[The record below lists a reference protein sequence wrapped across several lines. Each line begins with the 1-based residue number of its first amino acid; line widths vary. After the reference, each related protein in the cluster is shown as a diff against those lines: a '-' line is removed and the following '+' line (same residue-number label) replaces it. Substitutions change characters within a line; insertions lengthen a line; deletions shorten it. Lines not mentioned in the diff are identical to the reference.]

1 MKSKKALTIK
11 FQSLEQLKKELLDLP
26 KTKKG
31 YIQPE
36 DVLLFESLNGF
47 RNFMTLQKLEL
58 LAVIS
63 SANPKS
69 VYELAKM
76 VNRAI
81 ATVQKDCNL
90 LASSGFII
98 LEKEKGGRKSLA
110 PRLKFNYDRIIIQM
124 PEHPYELSFKA
135 AA

>member
-26 KTKKG
+26 KTKKV

-110 PRLKFNYDRIIIQM
+110 PRLKFNYDRIIVQM

>member
-1 MKSKKALTIK
+1 MKNKKALTIK

-81 ATVQKDCNL
+81 ATVQKDCNV
-90 LASSGFII
+90 LASSGFIVFD
-98 LEKEKGGRKSLA
+98 KEKGGRKTLA
-110 PRLKFNYDRIIIQM
+110 PRLKFNYDRIIVQM

>member
-1 MKSKKALTIK
+1 MKNKKALTIK

-81 ATVQKDCNL
+81 ATVQKDCNV
-90 LASSGFII
+90 LASSGFIVFD
-98 LEKEKGGRKSLA
+98 KEKGGRKTLA
-110 PRLKFNYDRIIIQM
+110 PRLRFNYDRIIVQM

>member
-1 MKSKKALTIK
+1 MKNKKALTIK
-11 FQSLEQLKKELLDLP
+11 FQSLEELKKELLELP
-26 KTKKG
+26 LTKKG

-63 SANPKS
+63 ATKPKS

-81 ATVQKDCNL
+81 ATVQKDCSS
-90 LASSGFII
+90 LANSGFIVF
-98 LEKEKGGRKSLA
+98 EKEKGGRRTLA
-110 PRLKFNYDRIIIQM
+110 PRLKFNYDRIIVEM

>member
-110 PRLKFNYDRIIIQM
+110 PRLKFNYDRIIVQM

>member
-1 MKSKKALTIK
+1 MKSKKVLTIK
-11 FQSLEQLKKELLDLP
+11 FQSLDQLKKELLLLP
-26 KTKKG
+26 KTKNG

-63 SANPKS
+63 SAKPKS

-81 ATVQKDCNL
+81 ATVQKDCHV

-98 LEKEKGGRKSLA
+98 LEKEKSGRRNLT
-110 PRLKFNYDRIIIQM
+110 PRLKFNYDRIIVELPQ
-124 PEHPYELSFKA
+124 HPYELSFKA